1 LETGYQDYKVT
12 NPRKPQF
19 KIEKPFCKRVGHSG
33 SKGTNRVHEW
43 KYYMLDER
51 RMKKPV
57 DRPCGHHKKKKPAP
71 QTLPEAESP
80 SYS

>member
-1 LETGYQDYKVT
+1 
-12 NPRKPQF
+12 
-19 KIEKPFCKRVGHSG
+19 
-33 SKGTNRVHEW
+33 
-43 KYYMLDER
+43 MLDER